1 MALYSLFKLTV
12 LCALFQATAAQ
23 SCTGTLTVANSP
35 IGEYAATK
43 INVGMGEV
51 KRVAFNFSPI
61 TNVGAAVQYTQ
72 HLTGCVFDR
81 TMHPPKCNDFEGTT
95 EDTFQNGRFEDDAGN
110 RGSLFIPTP
119 PASGTRK
126 FDINALLNIHWCPN
140 ENYFQVTVAGQ
151 GPYILPSQ
159 YFLADGGKSCSKACA
174 DRSNNACNLRAI
186 TSAASSVARCRDV
199 VSSLGMS
206 FTKSGMYRDDDA
218 GCTYHPGQTGW
229 AQVMNSGRDS
239 GATPAPTC
247 DEVNRDRSRR
257 RVCAC
262 TSQLA

>member
-23 SCTGTLTVANSP
+23 NRCTGTLTVANSP
-35 IGEYAATK
+35 IGEYAATN
-43 INVGMGEV
+43 IDVGMGKV
-51 KRVAFNFSPI
+51 NRVAFNFPPI
-61 TNVGAAVQYTQ
+61 TNVNAAVQYTQ
-72 HLTGCVFDR
+72 DLTGCVFDR
-81 TMHPPKCNDFEGTT
+81 TKHPPPCVDFEGTS
-95 EDTFQNGRFEDDAGN
+95 EATFQNGRFEDDTGN

-119 PASGTRK
+119 PAASGTRG

-159 YFLADGGKSCSKACA
+159 YFLADGGKSCSTACA
-174 DRSNNACNLRAI
+174 NKACNLRAI

-206 FTKSGMYRDDDA
+206 FTKSGMYPDDDS
-218 GCTYHPGQTGW
+218 GCTFHPGQTGW
-229 AQVMNSGRDS
+229 AQVMNSGRDN

-247 DEVNRDRSRR
+247 DEVNADSSRR

-262 TSQLA
+262 G